1 MWFMELVLKTSD
13 AVGDVYKR
21 HVRSYKARSNKG
33 KSLFFLVV
41 LFVGYI
47 FGILHKIFYSLDF
60 VLILYCLN
68 AAMVGTDICF
78 YFRNRR
84 LEREEKRRNN

>member
-1 MWFMELVLKTSD
+1 MSIFEVLML
-13 AVGDVYKR
+13 ACVGAAWPLSL
-21 HVRSYKARSNKG
+21 VRSYKARSNKG